1 MAKTEFMGSSPLT
14 LDGKGRLAIPAR
26 VREVL
31 ETLGATELIVTKHP
45 DGPLIIF
52 PPAAWGKFMEQI
64 GTLPMEAA
72 PIKRLFV
79 GNATEVEPDA
89 SSRILIPPELRRYA
103 GLERDVMLLGML
115 THLELWDEQRYRDHE
130 AASAKTALTALP
142 EAARKLML

>member
-1 MAKTEFMGSSPLT
+1 MGSSPLT

-31 ETLGATELIVTKHP
+31 EVLDAKELTVTKHP
-45 DGPLIIF
+45 DGSLIIF
-52 PPAAWGKFMEQI
+52 PPAGWEKFVGQVAA
-64 GTLPMEAA
+64 LPMEAA
-72 PIKRLFV
+72 PIKRLFI
-79 GNATEVEPDA
+79 GNATPVEPDA

-115 THLELWDEQRYRDHE
+115 SHLELWDAQRYFEHE
-130 AASAKTALTALP
+130 EKVAKTAMSALP

>member
-1 MAKTEFMGSSPLT
+1 MGSSPLT

-31 ETLGATELIVTKHP
+31 ETLGATELVVTKHP
-45 DGPLIIF
+45 DGPVLIF
-52 PPAAWGKFMEQI
+52 PPAAWAKVAEQI
-64 GTLPMEAA
+64 AALPMDAA
-72 PIKRLFV
+72 PIKRFFV
-79 GNATEVEPDA
+79 GNATEVQPDA

-130 AASAKTALTALP
+130 DTVAKNALSALP
-142 EAARKLML
+142 ETARKLVF